1 MDKQLVVSKG
11 VVIGRPRETVWQVL
25 TQPSFVRRYLYGAEL
40 STDWTVGSSV
50 LFRGEFDGQSWQDK
64 GVVLACEPPSEL
76 RYSYW
81 SGLCGLADRAE
92 NYATVSYNL
101 EETASG
107 TLLSVR
113 QQGYAN
119 EESRTN
125 SDRGW
130 DSVLAQ
136 IKSLAESM

>member
-11 VVIGRPRETVWQVL
+11 VVIGMPRDTVWQVL

-81 SGLCGLADRAE
+81 SGSCGLADRAE
-92 NYATVSYNL
+92 NYATVSYNWRRPP
-101 EETASG
+101 AARCCRSG
-107 TLLSVR
+107 SKAMQTRSP
-113 QQGYAN
+113 A
-119 EESRTN
+119 
-125 SDRGW
+125 
-130 DSVLAQ
+130 
-136 IKSLAESM
+136 